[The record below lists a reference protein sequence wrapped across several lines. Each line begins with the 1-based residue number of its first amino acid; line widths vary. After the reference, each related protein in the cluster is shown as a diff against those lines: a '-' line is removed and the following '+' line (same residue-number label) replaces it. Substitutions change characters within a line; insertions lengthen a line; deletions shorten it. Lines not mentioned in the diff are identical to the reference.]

1 MTAPW
6 HAEEE
11 LDTRDDAEHRAAM
24 EYLIAQPSA
33 SPMATTFVDW
43 ATFWNIDRKADDWTF
58 EDVLARGRGHAL
70 YAGHKTGKSLLMLY
84 ISAVVALRPGN
95 VVVYLDYE
103 MSEEDLHE
111 RLVDMGY
118 GPTDDLSRLRYA
130 LLPSL
135 PPLDTPEGARA
146 LDELLDGVQE
156 QHPDD
161 HLTVIIDTT
170 ARAVQGDEDK
180 ADTIRSFYRWTGI
193 GLKRRGAT
201 WARLDHAGKDAT
213 KGQRSTSA
221 KGDDVDVVWR
231 VERDDTGLSLRRD
244 IARMNWVPERVAF
257 LRLDDPLRY
266 ARADVAWPAGTAD
279 CAADLDSLTI
289 AIDAS
294 STTAL
299 AALRDAGKSRRKAV
313 VLAALKYRKEGA

>member
-1 MTAPW
+1 MSALWDTD
-6 HAEEE
+6 E
-11 LDTRDDAEHRAAM
+11 LDHGAAEHLASLDYLAAQ
-24 EYLIAQPSA
+24 APTFA
-33 SPMATTFVDW
+33 PTTFVDW
-43 ATFWNIDRKADDWTF
+43 STFWDRDRKADDWTF
-58 EDVLARGRGHAL
+58 EDVLARGRGHSL
-70 YAGHKTGKSLLMLY
+70 YAGHKTGKSLLMLF
-84 ISAVVALRPGN
+84 ISAHVALRPGN

-103 MSEEDLHE
+103 MGEDDLHE

-118 GPTDDLSRLRYA
+118 GPADDLSRLLYA

-146 LDELLDGVQE
+146 LDELLDGVQSR
-156 QHPDD
+156 HPDE

-170 ARAVQGDEDK
+170 GRAVQGDEDK

-201 WARLDHAGKDAT
+201 WARLDHAGKDVT
-213 KGQRSTSA
+213 KGQRGTSA

-231 VERDDTGLSLRRD
+231 VERDDTGLLLRRD
-244 IARMNWVPERVAF
+244 ASRMSWVPERVAF
-257 LRLDDPLRY
+257 IRLDDPLRY
-266 ARADVAWPAGTAD
+266 VRAAVAWPAGTAD
-279 CAADLDSLTI
+279 CAADLTALGVPVDT
-289 AIDAS
+289 S

-299 AALRDAGKSRRKAV
+299 AALRAAGKSRRKAV